1 VIERGRGLGIAA
13 ATVVLVAAAV
23 TVALSGSQPARR
35 APKTP
40 RHPAAGTVTPSHSKP
55 RGPFAVGLQ
64 VLRLVD
70 HSQLIGAEP
79 RTLVTVVRYP
89 AVGPSSEIDEAEDE
103 LYGHARGDELRAP
116 EDPRGAAGRS
126 GRGEAKARVRSRRE
140 RERED
145 RGGRR
150 AEAED
155 PGVKIEL
162 ESEVIVA
169 RIQGRVGWL
178 REARRRLDE
187 HRRRQAKP
195 IARSR
200 PQRLLESERRLAQDL
215 EVERAAN
222 EAYEHYRAHGRD
234 KRGRRLGRPP
244 KPYEPPETPWRED
257 QHDRSGLAQRADPA
271 QLHPGLTTRRRS

>member
-70 HSQLIGAEP
+70 HSRLIGAEP

-103 LYGHARGDELRAP
+103 LYGHARGDELP
-116 EDPRGAAGRS
+116 EHLRT
-126 GRGEAKARVRSRRE
+126 RE
-140 RERED
+140 
-145 RGGRR
+145 GRR
-150 AEAED
+150 AALAEA
-155 PGVKIEL
+155 KRKL
-162 ESEVIVA
+162 ECDRDENESA
-169 RIQGRVGWL
+169 KT
-178 REARRRLDE
+178 EAAD
-187 HRRRQAKP
+187 
-195 IARSR
+195 
-200 PQRLLESERRLAQDL
+200 
-215 EVERAAN
+215 
-222 EAYEHYRAHGRD
+222 
-234 KRGRRLGRPP
+234 GRRPRI
-244 KPYEPPETPWRED
+244 
-257 QHDRSGLAQRADPA
+257 
-271 QLHPGLTTRRRS
+271 PG